1 MNKRTSRYNL
11 LEHQFYQDIMKKIN
25 TIPVI
30 LIFALILSLWLN
42 LNARARL
49 DASNAG
55 QSAQTDSIKRYQSTL
70 NGIAMFR
77 DYETRSSG
85 LKIDK
90 KVTVVNMGGES
101 IPIREIVGDNTQ
113 VLKFTESNCSSCM
126 RQSFQ
131 RVLDMMDAEMP
142 DNLIL
147 LGEFRNLR
155 DVRIFTQMFELKWP
169 VYYLPGSLEL
179 PIDLIEE
186 PYLFEVDE
194 NLTCSNFQ
202 IAASESSELVK
213 SYLRALASKDN

>member
-169 VYYLPGSLEL
+169 VYYLPSGLDL
-179 PIDLIEE
+179 PIDAI
-186 PYLFEVDE
+186 
-194 NLTCSNFQ
+194 S
-202 IAASESSELVK
+202 
-213 SYLRALASKDN
+213 